1 MSVNEMDFKDYKG
14 LNKTNDY
21 DKKKAELL
29 AEAVTEKLLLEK
41 RVKYLDTLID
51 ENKDLTPFLWTTLK
65 GECKPLHK
73 VDDKHLANILRHISE
88 RNGIISPQL
97 RAEAISRNIELPDP
111 ALLYESRMNRMLE
124 AEIID
129 HDDMFGLDD

>member
-1 MSVNEMDFKDYKG
+1 MNELNFKDYKS
-14 LNKTNDY
+14 LNKTNEY
-21 DKKKAELL
+21 NHEKAELL
-29 AEAVTEKLLLEK
+29 AEAVTEKLMLEK

-73 VDDKHLANILRHISE
+73 VDDNHLANILRHVAE
-88 RNGIISPQL
+88 RGGMISPQL

-111 ALLYESRMNRMLE
+111 AELYEGRMNRMLE
-124 AEIID
+124 AQIID
-129 HDDMFGLDD
+129 DSELDD